1 MRKFN
6 HEFHM
11 KSPLRNGDEKPEKKK
26 PEYRNLVEGKDRK
39 FTLTDPV
46 DKKDW
51 DKKSGQVQRYKKD
64 EFDKEGNPIPKSTVS
79 RTKYGTEREHEW
91 GRIRYDKS
99 ADQWLIGRFSR
110 I

>member
-1 MRKFN
+1 MSKFSSN
-6 HEFHM
+6 FCN
-11 KSPLRNGDEKPEKKK
+11 KSPFKKE
-26 PEYRNLVEGKDRK
+26 PEYRNLVEGEDHK
-39 FTLTDPV
+39 FTLSDPV

-51 DKKSGQVQRYKKD
+51 DKKSGQVQRYKK
-64 EFDKEGNPIPKSTVS
+64 GTSIPKSTVT

-99 ADQWLIGRFSR
+99 ADQKIGKFSR